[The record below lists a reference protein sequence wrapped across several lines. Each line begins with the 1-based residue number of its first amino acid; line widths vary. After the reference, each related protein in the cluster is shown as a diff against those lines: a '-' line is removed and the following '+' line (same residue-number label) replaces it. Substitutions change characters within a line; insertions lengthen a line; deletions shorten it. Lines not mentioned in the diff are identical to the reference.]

1 MYVRPRTIHTTNI
14 ARLQYTHNNIYV
26 YIRCVCT
33 LASTRV
39 CSSTVGFPTS
49 TCWMRTTQIIRNCR
63 RKNIFALAQC
73 SSFRRLRLSRRQ
85 NISLN
90 PNTASRTYSGY
101 AHDRTR
107 VCILI
112 SISYYAYYYSRVLL
126 VLVASIVFILE
137 YSMHNMQNNY
147 YSLVVLVL

>member
-1 MYVRPRTIHTTNI
+1 MHIFLVLI
-14 ARLQYTHNNIYV
+14 
-26 YIRCVCT
+26 
-33 LASTRV
+33 LASAHILLY
-39 CSSTVGFPTS
+39 STVGFPTS